1 MKFSLLLFGACSA
14 IFIPSSSAADPSD
27 CSGTDKE
34 RTGSDF
40 KLQESPDNPH
50 LSALATKLANRKVN
64 VATVLSSANHALTK
78 EDLAKPIEAYKWEHT
93 SEFNDETTEKW
104 VPQGITSTADALGE
118 GTYEG
123 KTAWVV
129 SWHRGGS
136 KADTDSSA
144 RVTFVDQDTNKYR
157 HAMLVNP
164 TSDDNFEAVPVH
176 AGGIVWY
183 GNTLWV
189 VDSHSQD
196 GAVGFR
202 VFDLSNIWTMD
213 SDGGDKF
220 GKSGNN
226 YFADGY
232 LYAIPQIRS
241 YTWIPSFGFQFS
253 FVSLDRTDTPDTL
266 LVGEYHTQ
274 TEDAPRRFVKWEL
287 DYTTR
292 KLKTNAG
299 VAAASWAYCVGI
311 DRMQGAVSAHGK
323 FYISRSEGS
332 ANGDLWAWGTLKYAL
347 VFIFFWEAK
356 SSGVFSGA
364 HLGARFLKIWN
375 FAWNHILIYH
385 IVPGNAANNNN
396 GFFPPS
402 SEDLSFDSEKGVFY
416 TLTERLDGRYILAYK
431 ASQVDF

>member
-1 MKFSLLLFGACSA
+1 MKLSFISFWAYSV
-14 IFIPSSSAADPSD
+14 IFIPLSSAANPND
-27 CSGTDKE
+27 CSGTNKE

-40 KLQESPDNPH
+40 TLQESPDNPH
-50 LSALATKLANRKVN
+50 LSALATKLANRKVS
-64 VATVLSSANHALTK
+64 VATLLNSANYALTT
-78 EDLAKPIEAYKWEHT
+78 EDLAKPIEAYKWEH
-93 SEFNDETTEKW
+93 SSDFNDETTEKW

-123 KTAWVV
+123 KTAWIV

-144 RVTFVDQDTNKYR
+144 RVTFVDQGTKKYR

-176 AGGIVWY
+176 AGGIVWH
-183 GNTLWV
+183 GDTLWV
-189 VDSHSQD
+189 IDSHSLD

-202 VFDLSNIWTMD
+202 VFDLSNIWTMN

-220 GKSGNN
+220 GKSGDS

-274 TEDAPRRFVKWEL
+274 TEDAPRRFVK
-287 DYTTR
+287 
-292 KLKTNAG
+292 
-299 VAAASWAYCVGI
+299 
-311 DRMQGAVSAHGK
+311 
-323 FYISRSEGS
+323 
-332 ANGDLWAWGTLKYAL
+332 
-347 VFIFFWEAK
+347 
-356 SSGVFSGA
+356 
-364 HLGARFLKIWN
+364 
-375 FAWNHILIYH
+375 
-385 IVPGNAANNNN
+385 
-396 GFFPPS
+396 
-402 SEDLSFDSEKGVFY
+402 
-416 TLTERLDGRYILAYK
+416 
-431 ASQVDF
+431 